1 MDDERPGMLCLLF
14 VVLSL
19 PSTGVSAG
27 AALISSAMVEQVMG
41 RRMGEVG
48 RGSGGWAGLVRRVG
62 CGWLVARGR
71 VWVGGRFCG
80 IR

>member
-1 MDDERPGMLCLLF
+1 MLCLLF

-27 AALISSAMVEQVMG
+27 AALISSAMVEQVM
-41 RRMGEVG
+41 RRRWSGVGWLGVVGWG
-48 RGSGGWAGLVRRVG
+48 RGVGGSW
-62 CGWLVARGR
+62 GR

>member
-27 AALISSAMVEQVMG
+27 AAMISSAMVEQVM
-41 RRMGEVG
+41 RR
-48 RGSGGWAGLVRRVG
+48 RWSGV
-62 CGWLVARGR
+62 GWLGV
-71 VWVGGRFCG
+71 VG
-80 IR
+80 